1 MAAKSTTLRTQSNR
15 LDQTMTR
22 LGKAKNDQFA
32 DYQESIEKNES
43 AKMTRG
49 RRLSDRFPLAR
60 GNIWIQLGR
69 MISPKFAD

>member
-1 MAAKSTTLRTQSNR
+1 
-15 LDQTMTR
+15 
-22 LGKAKNDQFA
+22 DQFA